1 VKVLGIDPG
10 TRTTGYGIV
19 SKAGGSKLVYVCEG
33 RIVLD
38 TGAPLSERLLVI
50 SKTLNRIVEEYRPDN
65 VSVEAL
71 FFARNVK
78 SSIMLGHAR
87 GVAFLSAA
95 AFGIPVFEYS
105 PTKIKQAVVGYGG
118 ATKQQVQKMVK
129 LLLNTSEDSK
139 PDAADALAAAICHI
153 HHSGGISNTLRRRTL
168 ASSR

>member
-19 SKAGGSKLVYVCEG
+19 RLGRGGRLE
-33 RIVLD
+33 RICD
-38 TGAPLSERLLVI
+38 GEIAPDPKIPLSERLFVI
-50 SKTLNRIVEEYRPDN
+50 SKTLTGIVEEYRPDN
-65 VSVEAL
+65 VSIEAL
-71 FFARNVK
+71 FFAKNVK
-78 SSIMLGHAR
+78 SAIMLGHAR

-118 ATKQQVQKMVK
+118 ATKEQVQKMVK
-129 LLLNTSEDSK
+129 FLLKTAEDSS

-153 HHSGGISNTLRRRTL
+153 HHSGGVSNARRRAL
-168 ASSR
+168 ASPG

>member
-19 SKAGGSKLVYVCEG
+19 RLGRGGRLE
-33 RIVLD
+33 RICD
-38 TGAPLSERLLVI
+38 GEIAPDPKIPLSERLFVI
-50 SKTLNRIVEEYRPDN
+50 SKTLTG
-65 VSVEAL
+65 
-71 FFARNVK
+71 
-78 SSIMLGHAR
+78 IMLGHAR

-118 ATKQQVQKMVK
+118 ATKEQVQKMVK
-129 LLLNTSEDSK
+129 FLLKTAEDSS

-153 HHSGGISNTLRRRTL
+153 HHSGGVSNARRRAL
-168 ASSR
+168 ASPG